1 MPNNRISP
9 AQAPWAESIHSSAVT
24 PEQPVIITGIAHHGA
39 TFDTFRDSANDSVNA
54 LSDLKKLQD
63 PAKFNKARFSFR
75 LYKR

>member
-1 MPNNRISP
+1 MPNSRIS
-9 AQAPWAESIHSSAVT
+9 ASQAPWAESIQASVSST
-24 PEQPVIITGIAHHGA
+24 SEQSASAPPIAHNGA
-39 TFDTFRDSANDSVNA
+39 TFDSFNDSTNA